1 MIEVRDS
8 KFASIKPMEPNKNK
22 HWVNT
27 YKSLKLSTVD
37 EMFAF
42 IESQWK
48 QKPDVLDVVYDDKYG
63 FPVSVI
69 LDQSKAWVDDELS
82 VSVTNFQVS
91 KKL

>member
-1 MIEVRDS
+1 
-8 KFASIKPMEPNKNK
+8 MEPNKNK